1 MKLKTGCLLFCS
13 LLMALLLIKSARARS
28 SGRPMQRYRHSA
40 IKEVNSTKDKNNHA
54 SDDFDERWAAKFS
67 KYAGGGKLSAQEFD
81 KMMQEMIDFE

>member
-28 SGRPMQRYRHSA
+28 SGRPMQRYRHSE
-40 IKEVNSTKDKNNHA
+40 KKVNSAKDKNNYA
-54 SDDFDERWAAKFS
+54 SDDFDERWDAKFS
-67 KYAGGGKLSAQEFD
+67 QYADGGKLSAQEFD